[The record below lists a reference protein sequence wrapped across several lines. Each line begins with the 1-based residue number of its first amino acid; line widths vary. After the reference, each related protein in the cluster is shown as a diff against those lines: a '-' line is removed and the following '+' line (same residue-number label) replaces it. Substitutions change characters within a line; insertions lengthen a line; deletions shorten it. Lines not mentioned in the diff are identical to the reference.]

1 MRALQ
6 FSRDTCLTN
15 LSFIFPLDR
24 RCSSG
29 FRWKLSLFRICQI
42 GVAHIIYAYSKAA
55 AASFVTHFIFFSSHS
70 TVRLYPINYNIRR
83 NTMHTYLQ
91 VFVCKDDRMRNNNK
105 FEYSLYLY
113 LFIAPK
119 LTDRSY
125 YTKITF
131 LSCENRGFVLS
142 DFFYEIYVPIRVII
156 IVYIIFPSR

>member
-55 AASFVTHFIFFSSHS
+55 ASFVTHFIFFSSHS
-70 TVRLYPINYNIRR
+70 TIRLYPINYNIRR

-91 VFVCKDDRMRNNNK
+91 VFVCKDDRMRNNNLNIPCTYTFLLPRSLQTEAIIRKLHFYRVK
-105 FEYSLYLY
+105 FE
-113 LFIAPK
+113 A
-119 LTDRSY
+119 
-125 YTKITF
+125 
-131 LSCENRGFVLS
+131 LSSRI
-142 DFFYEIYVPIRVII
+142 FFMKYMCL
-156 IVYIIFPSR
+156 

>member
-1 MRALQ
+1 MYIIIITFLCVYSIGWTYRILRVNCQLIAILDFMMPSPLTHTHTQCIMRALQ

-70 TVRLYPINYNIRR
+70 TTVIPYKLYIRR
-83 NTMHTYLQ
+83 NTMHTYL
-91 VFVCKDDRMRNNNK
+91 
-105 FEYSLYLY
+105 
-113 LFIAPK
+113 
-119 LTDRSY
+119 
-125 YTKITF
+125 
-131 LSCENRGFVLS
+131 
-142 DFFYEIYVPIRVII
+142 
-156 IVYIIFPSR
+156 

>member
-55 AASFVTHFIFFSSHS
+55 ASSVTHFIFFSSHS
-70 TVRLYPINYNIRR
+70 TTVISYKLYIRR
-83 NTMHTYLQ
+83 NTMHAYLQ
-91 VFVCKDDRMRNNNK
+91 VFVCKDDRMRNNNLNIPCTYTFLLPRSLQTEAIIQKLHFYRVK
-105 FEYSLYLY
+105 FEALSSR
-113 LFIAPK
+113 I
-119 LTDRSY
+119 
-125 YTKITF
+125 F
-131 LSCENRGFVLS
+131 L
-142 DFFYEIYVPIRVII
+142 
-156 IVYIIFPSR
+156 